1 MEVLIAMAIGV
12 AVLIPALGVFSIVVR
27 GAAEST
33 AALRA
38 RTAADISTTSAAA
51 AIRAGAEVPGLRSV
65 EAGSYHLVIRS
76 WQSGDS
82 ATNRVEA
89 VATAGDGS
97 QRSASLILFPPLRTV
112 GGGAQ

>member
-38 RTAADISTTSAAA
+38 QTAADISTTSAAA
-51 AIRAGAEVPGLRSV
+51 TMRVGAEVPELRGLDTDSF
-65 EAGSYHLVIRS
+65 HLVVRT
-76 WQSGDS
+76 WQGGGS

-89 VATAGDGS
+89 VATTRDGS
-97 QRSASLILFPPLRTV
+97 QRSSSLVLFPPLRT
-112 GGGAQ
+112 GGGGGR